1 MKHLEVEIMGQSY
14 RLGCPE
20 GGENRLNEAVA
31 RVDGAMCKIRDN
43 SKIRARDRIAVL
55 AALNMA
61 FDMADQVPT
70 AASAVSASAASPPP
84 AMPLMSGSNG
94 HTNAQLQALI
104 QRLDAALGADG
115 VAA

>member
-1 MKHLEVEIMGQSY
+1 MKQIEVEIMGQSY

-31 RVDGAMCKIRDN
+31 RVDVAMCKIRDN

-70 AASAVSASAASPPP
+70 AASAVSVAVAPLAPTSSPI
-84 AMPLMSGSNG
+84 SNDNG
-94 HTNAQLQALI
+94 QKNARFISLI
-104 QRLDAALGADG
+104 QRLDAALDADG